1 MEGADLAFAGIAC
14 QAELIRGGEVSS
26 RELVELYLAR
36 IEAIG
41 PRVNA
46 FTEVLA
52 ERALTEAEE
61 ADRGGEGSL
70 RGVPIAIKDVED
82 VRGVVTQFGTG
93 AFDRPA
99 AADGELV
106 KRLRAAG
113 AVIIGKTTLPEL
125 AICAFTESQRW
136 GITRNPWDTQ
146 RSPGGSSGGSGA
158 AVAAGLVGAASAS
171 DGGGSIRI
179 PAAFCGLFGLKPQRG
194 RLPLTP
200 ADHWWGLSVHGC
212 LTRTVLDTA
221 LFLDATAD
229 HGAAADGPRPER
241 PYVEAA
247 RTRPPRLRI
256 AISDRPARLIAPP
269 IVTDEVQGALAETE
283 ALAARA
289 RSPGRAPGPEAR
301 PRRQQLRPALFARRP
316 RRRRSRTPSGAARA
330 SHARLRPPRRTV
342 PAGARAAHAPH
353 RRRGR
358 RADEPG
364 VRSLRRAD
372 HADGR

>member
-1 MEGADLAFAGIAC
+1 MEGADLAFAGIAR

-106 KRLRAAG
+106 QRLRAAG

-146 RSPGGSSGGSGA
+146 
-158 AVAAGLVGAASAS
+158 
-171 DGGGSIRI
+171 
-179 PAAFCGLFGLKPQRG
+179 
-194 RLPLTP
+194 
-200 ADHWWGLSVHGC
+200 
-212 LTRTVLDTA
+212 
-221 LFLDATAD
+221 
-229 HGAAADGPRPER
+229 
-241 PYVEAA
+241 
-247 RTRPPRLRI
+247 
-256 AISDRPARLIAPP
+256 
-269 IVTDEVQGALAETE
+269 
-283 ALAARA
+283 
-289 RSPGRAPGPEAR
+289 
-301 PRRQQLRPALFARRP
+301 
-316 RRRRSRTPSGAARA
+316 
-330 SHARLRPPRRTV
+330 
-342 PAGARAAHAPH
+342 
-353 RRRGR
+353 
-358 RADEPG
+358 
-364 VRSLRRAD
+364 
-372 HADGR
+372 